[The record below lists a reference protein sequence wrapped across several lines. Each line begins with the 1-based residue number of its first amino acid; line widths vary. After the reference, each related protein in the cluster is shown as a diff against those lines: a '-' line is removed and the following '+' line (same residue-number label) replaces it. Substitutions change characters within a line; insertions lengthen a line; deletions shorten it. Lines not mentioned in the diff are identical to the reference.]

1 MGIHRQDREA
11 GALKVSP
18 AYARGCPRRLIEN
31 SCQESRPERRMTSP
45 AGSLMCIDEK
55 KRYGVGTSVQNADGI
70 TTVITGILP
79 RDSCPCHRCP
89 SRSSLEYGLRPDRR
103 SESEGLPHH
112 PDGEPLE
119 AAALFHHRRFP
130 LGCVIIKGLNRF
142 RRIPSGFVSTILQ
155 GYIQV
160 AIFNNL
166 PAVHPS

>member
-1 MGIHRQDREA
+1 
-11 GALKVSP
+11 
-18 AYARGCPRRLIEN
+18 
-31 SCQESRPERRMTSP
+31 MTSP
-45 AGSLMCIDEK
+45 ACTLMCIDEK

-103 SESEGLPHH
+103 IESEGFPIILT
-112 PDGEPLE
+112 EPLE

-130 LGCVIIKGLNRF
+130 LECVIIKGLDRF
-142 RRIPSGFVSTILQ
+142 RRIPSGFVSTILR

-166 PAVHPS
+166 PAVHLS